1 MNSIK
6 GRKCP
11 KEVRRAVKAY
21 AKAVK
26 LVSELCEMPFAD
38 PQTEYHG
45 IEYIDEME
53 TLLLHQLLTSMQTN
67 RERDAVLSGAGLE
80 HLRTRLHV
88 MAKEWKE

>member
-1 MNSIK
+1 M
-6 GRKCP
+6 
-11 KEVRRAVKAY
+11 KAY

-26 LVSELCEMPFAD
+26 LVCELCEMPFAD
-38 PQTEYHG
+38 TQTEYHG

-67 RERDAVLSGAGLE
+67 RERDAVLSDAGLE